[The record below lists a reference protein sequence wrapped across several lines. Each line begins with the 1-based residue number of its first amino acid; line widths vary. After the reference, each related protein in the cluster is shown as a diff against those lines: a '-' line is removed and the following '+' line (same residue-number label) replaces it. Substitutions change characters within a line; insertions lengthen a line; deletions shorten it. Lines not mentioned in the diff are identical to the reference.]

1 MAAPNCLHQVF
12 EAYSNSHTAFRNGV
26 PVCPPV
32 PEGAPLFMPRR
43 YDPLRM
49 GGSRAECRADIR
61 APVVPAR
68 PERGVCAAKITDLSI
83 S

>member
-1 MAAPNCLHQVF
+1 
-12 EAYSNSHTAFRNGV
+12 V

-32 PEGAPLFMPRR
+32 PEGVPLFMPLR

-61 APVVPAR
+61 ALVVPAR